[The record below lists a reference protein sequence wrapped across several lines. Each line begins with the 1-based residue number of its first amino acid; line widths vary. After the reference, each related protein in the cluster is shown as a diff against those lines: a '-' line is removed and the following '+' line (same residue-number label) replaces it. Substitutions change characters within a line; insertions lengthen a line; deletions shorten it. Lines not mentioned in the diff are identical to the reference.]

1 MKNNLQKFTPM
12 GELFDLRKEID
23 SMFDNRFFGGML
35 QRFGDQAWAPVMD
48 ITESEKEFTVKVEL
62 PGMKKEEIKINIE
75 NNILSVEGD
84 RKSESEEKGK
94 TFHRIERSYG
104 SFYRAVSLPKQIDET
119 KIKASF
125 NEGLLTIVLPKT
137 DVAKSKPIEISD
149 K

>member
-1 MKNNLQKFTPM
+1 MKNTLQKFSPM
-12 GELFDLRKEID
+12 NDLFDLRKEID

-35 QRFGDQAWAPVMD
+35 QRFGEQAWAPVMD
-48 ITESEKEFTVKVEL
+48 IVESDKDFTVKVEL

-75 NNILSVEGD
+75 NNILSIEGE

-104 SFYRAVSLPKQIDET
+104 SFYRAVSLPKQIDEQ

-125 NEGLLTIVLPKT
+125 NDGLLTVVLPKS
-137 DVAKSKPIEISD
+137 DIAKTKAIEITD